1 MQILEFDCIE
11 STQIFLN
18 EGIRKGELKPPIM
31 VVAKRQSGGIGS
43 RGNLWEN
50 VKEGL
55 YFSFALPVETL
66 PQDLPLE
73 STSIYMGFI
82 FKEVLQEEGS
92 RVWLKWPNDL
102 YIGKQKVGGVLCAR
116 LRDVMICGIG
126 LNLEVT
132 NQGFC
137 GLDIKISKEKI
148 LESFIKRLENDKKK
162 SSWKQIFS
170 KYSLEF
176 TNNFNHAFHYNGKLI
191 SLCNASL
198 CEDGAILIEGEKIY
212 SLR

>member
-31 VVAKRQSGGIGS
+31 VIAKRQSGGIGS

-55 YFSFALPVETL
+55 YFSFALPMETL
-66 PQDLPLE
+66 PLDLPLE
-73 STSIYMGFI
+73 SISIYMGFV
-82 FKEVLQEEGS
+82 FKEVLQEKGS
-92 RVWLKWPNDL
+92 QVWLKWPNDL
-102 YIGKQKVGGVLCAR
+102 YIDKQKVGGVLCSK
-116 LRDVMICGIG
+116 LRDIMICGIG
-126 LNLEVT
+126 LNLEVAS
-132 NQGFC
+132 QEFG
-137 GLDIKISKEKI
+137 GLDIKISKERV
-148 LESFIKRLENDKKK
+148 LESFIERLENDKKK

-176 TNNFNHAFHYNGKLI
+176 TNNFNHTFHYNGKLI
-191 SLCNASL
+191 PLCNALL

>member
-55 YFSFALPVETL
+55 YFSFALPMETL

-126 LNLEVT
+126 L
-132 NQGFC
+132 
-137 GLDIKISKEKI
+137 
-148 LESFIKRLENDKKK
+148 ENDKKK

-176 TNNFNHAFHYNGKLI
+176 TNNFNHTFHYNGKLI